1 MCSSG
6 VVWEMKP
13 KNRWK
18 SFNQKNINLLE
29 KAYQSHV
36 AQKKE
41 ASWIRLESNIEVR
54 DLSIIAAPHP
64 CTVSCSLSSLSTV
77 S

>member
-1 MCSSG
+1 MTRWHVVCSSG

-29 KAYQSHV
+29 KAYQSHMAGKRGAV
-36 AQKKE
+36 WVK
-41 ASWIRLESNIEVR
+41 LETNIEVR
-54 DLSIIAAPHP
+54 ETQHSIGVFLH
-64 CTVSCSLSSLSTV
+64 
-77 S
+77 